1 MTNVLRASRGLYK
14 MLLLAYP
21 QDFRYRFE
29 SEMLTTFSD
38 LICGEWEQNGLP
50 GVARVWRSALGELLS
65 VAAPLHL
72 QSPIVVAMALS
83 FLCSSA
89 LFTTI
94 YCAMTH
100 VCSK

>member
-1 MTNVLRASRGLYK
+1 MTSALRASRGLYK
-14 MLLLAYP
+14 MLLLTYP

-50 GVARVWRSALGELLS
+50 GVARVWRSAVGEFFS

-72 QSPIVVAMALS
+72 HRPLVVALDLYFMFSLDVCLS
-83 FLCSSA
+83 
-89 LFTTI
+89 I
-94 YCAMTH
+94 YCDL
-100 VCSK
+100 